1 MSILNNRPRS
11 IAVRIFPALL
21 SFCLAVTA
29 QAAPD
34 SGKQEELKDLRTRIQ
49 ALQEELEQTNEDK
62 SEVTDALKHSE
73 RRISDVNRGLRDL
86 ESRQRRLS
94 QTLKQLAGETES
106 TEAEIA
112 DQQQRLGELLR
123 EHYVQ
128 GGNDALKLMLNGQNP
143 GEVARNIEYYGYIGR
158 ARAELIRQHRE
169 SLSHLRTLQAKTRE
183 QNSDLHQVKQE
194 RVAQKKTLEAEKG
207 SRQQVLFK
215 LSEQIRQQR
224 KEIDTLV
231 RDEKRLTRLIEKLAR
246 LAAASAKPA
255 KSKTKIQSTSKP
267 GQSVK
272 AVADASL
279 AGLNFPRL
287 KGKLAL
293 PVAGEILNKFGQN
306 REDGGP
312 AWKGL
317 FIRARQGNEVHSVG
331 SGKVAFADWLRGFGN
346 LLIIDHGD
354 GYLSLYSNNE
364 SLYKQPGDPVRAGD
378 VVATVGSTG
387 GQNEPGLYFELRH
400 QGKPFDPLAW
410 VR

>member
-1 MSILNNRPRS
+1 LTNRLEK
-11 IAVRIFPALL
+11 IAVRIFLALFSICL
-21 SFCLAVTA
+21 SAAA

-34 SGKQEELKDLRTRIQ
+34 AGKQDELKDVRSRIL
-49 ALQEELEQTNEDK
+49 ALQEEMEHTNEDK

-86 ESRQRRLS
+86 ESRQRKLAR
-94 QTLKQLAGETES
+94 TLKQLAVDTQATENQIN
-106 TEAEIA
+106 E
-112 DQQQRLGELLR
+112 QQKRLAELLR

-128 GGNDALKLMLNGQNP
+128 DGGDALKLMLNGRNP

-169 SLSHLRTLQAKTRE
+169 SLNHLHTLQEKTRE
-183 QNSDLHQVKQE
+183 QNNDLHQVKQE
-194 RVAQKKTLEAEKG
+194 RVAQKKTLETEKG
-207 SRQQVLFK
+207 ERQQVLYK

-246 LAAASAKPA
+246 LAATTPKP
-255 KSKTKIQSTSKP
+255 KLQTQPNNKT

-272 AVADASL
+272 EVADASL

-293 PVAGEILNKFGQN
+293 PVAGEILSKFGQN

-317 FIRARQGNEVHSVG
+317 FIRARQGHEVHSVG

-400 QGKPFDPLAW
+400 QGKPFDPLTW

>member
-1 MSILNNRPRS
+1 M
-11 IAVRIFPALL
+11 AL
-21 SFCLAVTA
+21 TA
-29 QAAPD
+29 EAAPD
-34 SGKQEELKDLRTRIQ
+34 AGKQEELKELRSRIQ
-49 ALQEELEQTNEDK
+49 ALQEELEQASEDK
-62 SEVTDALKHSE
+62 SEVTDALKNSE

-86 ESRQRRLS
+86 EIKQRKLS
-94 QTLKQLAGETES
+94 QTLKQLIGDTQSTES
-106 TEAEIA
+106 EIA
-112 DQQQRLGELLR
+112 EQQKMLGELLR
-123 EHYVQ
+123 EHYAQ

-143 GEVARNIEYYGYIGR
+143 GDVARNIEYYGYIGR

-169 SLSHLRTLQAKTRE
+169 SLRQLHSLQEKTRE

-194 RVAQKKTLEAEKG
+194 RVSQKNTLEAEKG
-207 SRQQVLFK
+207 TRQQVLYK

-231 RDEKRLTRLIEKLAR
+231 RDEKRLSRLIEKLAR
-246 LAAASAKPA
+246 LAATPKSRPQVQPTA
-255 KSKTKIQSTSKP
+255 KS

-293 PVAGEILNKFGQN
+293 PVAGEILNKFGQI

-317 FIRARQGNEVHSVG
+317 FIRARQGREVHSVG

-346 LLIIDHGD
+346 LLIIDHGN

-364 SLYKQPGDPVRAGD
+364 SLYKQPGDPVQAGD

-387 GQNEPGLYFELRH
+387 GQDEPGLYFELRH